1 MMAMWKLFFKKLW
14 DSGVYMMLA
23 WISIRGPAPTLN
35 EAVGLT
41 FFLVLLLGLLN
52 LVLAE
57 VIPLKE
63 DLQPRSIIWTT
74 YPLLAGLAYYVGPR
88 LWHWIRA

>member
-1 MMAMWKLFFKKLW
+1 MWKLFFKKLW
-14 DSGVYMMLA
+14 DSSVFMMLA
-23 WISIRGPAPTLN
+23 WNSLIGPAPTLH
-35 EAVGLT
+35 ETLWLT
-41 FFLVLLLGLLN
+41 FFLVLLVGLLN

-63 DLQPRSIIWTT
+63 DLQPRSIVWTT
-74 YPLLAGLAYYVGPR
+74 YPLLAGLAYYVGPL